1 MLSHQTTGLGA
12 FMELITCMST
22 DALSTDKGQGTFMEM
37 ITCSSS
43 DALSSD
49 NGAKGIYGDDNVF
62 VF

>member
-1 MLSHQTTGLGA
+1 
-12 FMELITCMST
+12 
-22 DALSTDKGQGTFMEM
+22 MEM